1 MQYIHSFLS
10 YQTFRDNQF
19 FIMAFL
25 SFIFYL
31 FLGLWLFGI
40 ISRWL
45 LKAWILKK
53 QRQMQEQ
60 MDKNGGQG
68 QPFTGGFFSFGPGGA
83 RFGSYGNPGSGPS
96 SPENKKPEGEITI
109 ETTEEPKT
117 QVNKKIGEYVDF
129 EEIK

>member
-1 MQYIHSFLS
+1 
-10 YQTFRDNQF
+10 
-19 FIMAFL
+19 MAFL

-45 LKAWILKK
+45 LRTWLLKK

-68 QPFTGGFFSFGPGGA
+68 SPFTGGFFSFGPGGA
-83 RFGSYGNPGSGPS
+83 KYGSFGSQ
-96 SPENKKPEGEITI
+96 NKASKQTKPEGEITI
-109 ETTEEPKT
+109 ETPAEPHQ

-129 EEIK
+129 EEVDSK